1 VCVYAEGSRPDNL
14 VEEKRNAEAIKC
26 RDLLKRSWKLAESQ
40 MSPESSQTSHQ
51 PVLPPSFV
59 VLLPG
64 QLLEMCKS
72 TPNTHSQGIELLP
85 MTPFYKHPIPFPC
98 QAACKCHEI
107 LIRVSTNS
115 LKFNLARAIL
125 SEITV
130 PHQIAVQ
137 IWTPEDRYHMYV
149 A

>member
-1 VCVYAEGSRPDNL
+1 M
-14 VEEKRNAEAIKC
+14 I
-26 RDLLKRSWKLAESQ
+26 Q
-40 MSPESSQTSHQ
+40 
-51 PVLPPSFV
+51 
-59 VLLPG
+59 
-64 QLLEMCKS
+64 
-72 TPNTHSQGIELLP
+72 
-85 MTPFYKHPIPFPC
+85 FYKHPSPFPC

-125 SEITV
+125 SDINV